1 MAAQTMGQNIEPTSG
16 PDQDGPIW
24 GYHFVPN
31 QPAQAITSEAAVE
44 FLTAPGP
51 GMPNEF
57 LWLHFS
63 LSNVASEPWLR
74 RYLTFPDTFFE
85 TLQSDIEAPHFEKDG
100 DSLLARIPDVLFY
113 FTFDA

>member
-63 LSNVASEPWLR
+63 LSNVTSEPWLR
-74 RYLTFPDTFFE
+74 RHREHLTPGLSGAFLHLPFPCLCDSRVDSGLSRE
-85 TLQSDIEAPHFEKDG
+85 RLNRKDRSG
-100 DSLLARIPDVLFY
+100 
-113 FTFDA
+113 